1 MITTNEQ
8 DYSTTN
14 EQTVTDEGHWAD
26 GIIGDD
32 NPPEN
37 RYTMFRTELECI
49 MEDILQTQ
57 VFGGYLNPHQAEH

>member
-1 MITTNEQ
+1 MNTKNEYIQ
-8 DYSTTN
+8 GVIS

-37 RYTMFRTELECI
+37 RYTSFRTELECI
-49 MEDILQTQ
+49 MEDIL
-57 VFGGYLNPHQAEH
+57 N